1 MAMTA
6 CSECKAA
13 ISTTA
18 VACPHC
24 GAKAAVLGNSSGI
37 AILVAALFAAGLGS
51 VMFIAILKTP
61 TPPQKTAAQI
71 KAKQVDEAHFQAD
84 VIKLRSLKASLK
96 NPASFELV
104 SAGRL
109 SDGTLCATYRG
120 TNSFNAV
127 TTEYMAITAA
137 GAYADY
143 NVACAGKSGQDLS
156 HIRHALT
163 P

>member
-51 VMFIAILKTP
+51 VMFIAILTDMADFESKITEPLSGTP
-61 TPPQKTAAQI
+61 
-71 KAKQVDEAHFQAD
+71 
-84 VIKLRSLKASLK
+84 VIKSINSYFVIKRIK
-96 NPASFELV
+96 FEPFV
-104 SAGRL
+104 HFDEDR
-109 SDGTLCATYRG
+109 
-120 TNSFNAV
+120 
-127 TTEYMAITAA
+127 
-137 GAYADY
+137 
-143 NVACAGKSGQDLS
+143 
-156 HIRHALT
+156 
-163 P
+163 